1 MSVSETQN
9 DVKTPVDTC
18 MTDVCGDVR
27 DMALEFL
34 DEYLSGETTEP
45 NGETAGSDDVKN
57 DQSSTH
63 DGNNTMMKS
72 QTKTTK

>member
-9 DVKTPVDTC
+9 NVKAPADIC

-27 DMALEFL
+27 DMTLEFL

-45 NGETAGSDDVKN
+45 NGEAT
-57 DQSSTH
+57 
-63 DGNNTMMKS
+63 
-72 QTKTTK
+72 